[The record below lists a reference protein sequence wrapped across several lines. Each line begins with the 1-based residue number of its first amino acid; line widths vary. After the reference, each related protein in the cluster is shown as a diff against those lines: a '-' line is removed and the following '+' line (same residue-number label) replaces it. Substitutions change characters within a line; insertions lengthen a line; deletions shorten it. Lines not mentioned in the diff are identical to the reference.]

1 MPRKL
6 RIILIQ
12 KGMKQGELAGLTGIS
27 PSTLSQII
35 NSRINP
41 TLDEVKTIRD
51 ALKYRG
57 KDLFEEMS

>member
-1 MPRKL
+1 
-6 RIILIQ
+6 
-12 KGMKQGELAGLTGIS
+12 MKQGELAGLTGIS

-51 ALKYRG
+51 VLKYRG
-57 KDLFEEMS
+57 KDLFEEV